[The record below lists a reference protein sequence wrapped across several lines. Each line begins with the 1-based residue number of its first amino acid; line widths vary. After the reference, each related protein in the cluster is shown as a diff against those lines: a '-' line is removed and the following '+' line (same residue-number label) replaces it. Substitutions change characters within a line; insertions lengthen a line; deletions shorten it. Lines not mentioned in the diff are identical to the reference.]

1 MSKNHPLLAAS
12 LSESLRTLIRH
23 HVAESKEGRE
33 ALHRLKGQIIAL
45 RLLPFD
51 RVLYLC
57 PTAEDIQLMTEISGT
72 PDVTITGNLPA
83 FFEAARASAS
93 AETLKSSALSIE
105 GSLQTAQDVQHLTRA
120 LNIDWQRFLARYLG
134 YRVAGSVLS
143 VLRGGREHVQES
155 FVALE
160 TNLSEYLREEVR
172 LLPQKH
178 HTETLFTEID
188 TLRSDTD
195 RLKARL
201 QRLESRLQ
209 SPPSVSPT

>member
-1 MSKNHPLLAAS
+1 MSQKHPLLAAS

-23 HVAESKEGRE
+23 HLTDSPEGRE
-33 ALHRLKGQIIAL
+33 ALQRLAGQIIAL

-57 PTAEDIQLMTEISGT
+57 PTGEDIQFMTEISGT
-72 PDVTITGNLPA
+72 PDVIITGHLPA
-83 FFEAARASAS
+83 FLEAARASAS
-93 AETLKSSALSIE
+93 KETLKSSELSIE
-105 GSLQTAQDVQHLTRA
+105 GSLQTAQDVQHLSRV

-143 VLRGGREHVQES
+143 TLRSGREHVRES
-155 FVALE
+155 FLALE
-160 TNLSEYLREEVR
+160 TDLSEYLREEVR

-178 HTETLFTEID
+178 HTETLFAEID
-188 TLRSDTD
+188 TLRADTD

-201 QRLESRLQ
+201 ERLESRRP
-209 SPPSVSPT
+209 SPP